1 MRKPYSWH
9 KEFYEKSI
17 NAMAASVEKIEGD
30 TEGWLA
36 WFEKEHPQLFEK
48 YSQALKDVYSY
59 WGSINPGDMEQFKGA
74 VKAERDA
81 TLWAVVKYVEHQV
94 HAAEASMLVGRQES
108 MNKWM

>member
-17 NAMAASVEKIEGD
+17 SAMAASVEKIEGD

-59 WGSINPGDMEQFKGA
+59 WGSMNPGDMEQFKGA
-74 VKAERDA
+74 VKAERA
-81 TLWAVVKYVEHQV
+81 LPYGLLLRTSNTAHMQKHRYWLGNR
-94 HAAEASMLVGRQES
+94 SM
-108 MNKWM
+108 KK